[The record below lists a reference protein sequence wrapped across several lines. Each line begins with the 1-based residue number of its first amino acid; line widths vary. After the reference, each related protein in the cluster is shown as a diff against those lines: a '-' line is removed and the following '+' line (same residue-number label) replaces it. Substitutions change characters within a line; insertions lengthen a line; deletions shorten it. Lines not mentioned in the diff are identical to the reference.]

1 MPARGSEM
9 KQFHTVGAAC
19 LLGVLAGTASG
30 QLNNTGFETLNGTPP
45 PLFAGGWLDFGGP
58 AISQDLVTF
67 LNGAASAKL
76 TGQNTGG
83 NNTTILQQSI
93 LLGVDPGDLFIA
105 DLFAQQLSSD
115 PIMVGSA
122 GFASIEALNGVG
134 GILEITTAP
143 IGSAGGPLDSWENF
157 NWFTD
162 MPTGAAAVRLTL
174 GYFQNALET
183 GSVYIDDANLDNLG
197 PAPSSLLLNPSFDTF
212 VPTAFQPTAGNFPR
226 WTLGGGNIFQNPDFP
241 RTGVYALLMFGTFE
255 GVENTQ
261 VLSQDLPATPG
272 NLYDFSGFM
281 GHITGDTLAGDN
293 IAFFQVE
300 FLDAGSN
307 TLNFTRTDVLDSS
320 NAPDIHFPGQ
330 VLATAPVGTTT
341 VRVLCGFF
349 QDFAQSGGA
358 AHIDDVSLTD
368 LGPNNGLINPG
379 FETFELLPDF
389 SLDPLGPVPGW
400 ELAGF
405 NNDAGNP
412 NIGQNELSD
421 EGRLSAFLFGQFNGS
436 ANSTAIF
443 QELSIAENY
452 AGGGTAQVE
461 LTLLARHETA
471 DPIGPSNS
479 VLAVI
484 DYLDTAGGTVLS
496 TTDVVALNSGSTL
509 DTWLPVS
516 VTAAA
521 PVGAETVRVTVVYNQ
536 DNDDA
541 GAAFIDDVAVAFSM
555 APSVG
560 GACCFGCFDDNMN
573 GPDAADL
580 VICRDG
586 VTAVECELAEG
597 KFGGVGST
605 CADIPSPC
613 DQFCQGDVLGDNN
626 GDTSLADFTELA
638 NNFGLIT
645 GSRLDGDHDCDGD
658 VDLSDFTILANNFG
672 CVGVVGHPG
681 D

>member
-1 MPARGSEM
+1 
-9 KQFHTVGAAC
+9 
-19 LLGVLAGTASG
+19 GT
-30 QLNNTGFETLNGTPP
+30 
-45 PLFAGGWLDFGGP
+45 LD
-58 AISQDLVTF
+58 T
-67 LNGAASAKL
+67 
-76 TGQNTGG
+76 
-83 NNTTILQQSI
+83 
-93 LLGVDPGDLFIA
+93 
-105 DLFAQQLSSD
+105 
-115 PIMVGSA
+115 
-122 GFASIEALNGVG
+122 
-134 GILEITTAP
+134 
-143 IGSAGGPLDSWENF
+143 WENF
-157 NWFTD
+157 NWATD
-162 MPTGAAAVRLTL
+162 MPAGAAAVRLTL

-183 GSVYIDDANLDNLG
+183 GSVYVDDANLDNNG
-197 PAPSSLLLNPSFDTF
+197 PAPSDLLLNPSFDTF

-226 WTLGGGNIFQNPDFP
+226 WDIGGGNIFQNPDFP
-241 RTGVYALLMFGTFE
+241 RTGAYALLMFGTFE

-272 NLYDFSGFM
+272 TLYDFSGFM
-281 GHITGDTLAGDN
+281 GHLNPTPMGMDDRLKGDN

-300 FLDAGSN
+300 FLDAGDN
-307 TLNFTRTDVLDSS
+307 TLNFTRTDVLDASS
-320 NAPDIHFPGQ
+320 PSNTHLPGS
-330 VLATAPVGTTT
+330 VLATAPAGTTT

-389 SLDPLGPVPGW
+389 SLDPLGPCPGW

-421 EGRLSAFLFGQFNGS
+421 EGRLSAFLFGQFNGG

-443 QELSIAENY
+443 QELSIADNY
-452 AGGGTAQVE
+452 AGGGTPQVE
-461 LTLLARHETA
+461 LTLHARHETS
-471 DPIGPSNS
+471 DPLGPSNS

-484 DYLDTAGGTVLS
+484 DYLDTAGGSVLS
-496 TTDVVALNSGSTL
+496 TTDVVALNSSSTL

-521 PVGAETVRVTVVYNQ
+521 PSGAEAVRVTVVYNQ
-536 DNDDA
+536 DNDDP

-573 GPDAADL
+573 GPDPADL

-586 VTAVECELAEG
+586 VTAAECEAAEG

-605 CADIPSPC
+605 CIDVPSPC

-626 GDTSLADFTELA
+626 GDTNLADFTVLA
-638 NNFGLIT
+638 NNFGLASG
-645 GSRLDGDHDCDGD
+645 GSRVVGDNNCDEA
-658 VDLSDFTILANNFG
+658 VSLADFTILANNFG
-672 CVGVVGHPG
+672 CVGTVGHPG